1 MRYHLLWTLP
11 PTCIKQQKYIYIT
24 SIFLLFILEK
34 QLLQYTSVSM
44 GNRFLSEQGIFTDTS
59 SQASLKLLGCE
70 TGTSPS
76 LRRSVC
82 KQKTRG
88 GLYMLLSQVKTPLK

>member
-1 MRYHLLWTLP
+1 
-11 PTCIKQQKYIYIT
+11 
-24 SIFLLFILEK
+24 
-34 QLLQYTSVSM
+34 M

-59 SQASLKLLGCE
+59 SHASLNLLGYE

-82 KQKTRG
+82 NRENKVS
-88 GLYMLLSQVKTPLK
+88 SQVTAVCREVIIEKTVLSLLMKRMQSLLFKNL